1 MTEKN
6 CGRSILSTGSFL
18 SVDVVVFVVDID
30 QLQSFLYSSGLA
42 GDKEEQGQ
50 LRSGREVLNMLKEKM
65 TIRIF
70 DPLGE
75 HHHEGLRRHGEGV
88 TETDKLD
95 LKDDYETPAPLGLD
109 LFRECGQLTDY
120 QWTLLSGGA
129 SGDND
134 GDGLPNV
141 SAGRKITFDLEG

>member
-1 MTEKN
+1 ML
-6 CGRSILSTGSFL
+6 C
-18 SVDVVVFVVDID
+18 
-30 QLQSFLYSSGLA
+30 SSGLA

-50 LRSGREVLNMLKEKM
+50 LRSGREVLKMLKEKM

-88 TETDKLD
+88 VETDKLD
-95 LKDDYETPAPLGLD
+95 LKDDYETPAPLGRD
-109 LFRECGQLTDY
+109 LFRQCGQLTDY

-129 SGDND
+129 DED
-134 GDGLPNV
+134 
-141 SAGRKITFDLEG
+141 

>member
-1 MTEKN
+1 MTF
-6 CGRSILSTGSFL
+6 IL
-18 SVDVVVFVVDID
+18 I
-30 QLQSFLYSSGLA
+30 SSGLA

-95 LKDDYETPAPLGLD
+95 LKDDYETPTPLGLD

-120 QWTLLSGGA
+120 QWTLLSGDSNTGSDSDSD
-129 SGDND
+129 SGNMKQYC
-134 GDGLPNV
+134 P
-141 SAGRKITFDLEG
+141 